1 MAKMS
6 LTADQIRNLIQ
17 PNQDIDKFDDF
28 GKFREFSTTFIKK
41 CFKQI
46 VIIYILV
53 DKVELYTL
61 AEGWYSPEEDV
72 YFSEALVEEKLSS
85 DSEYHLPRGYKARL
99 LLVDT

>member
-61 AEGWYSPEEDV
+61 AEG
-72 YFSEALVEEKLSS
+72 
-85 DSEYHLPRGYKARL
+85 
-99 LLVDT
+99 